1 MVSVEQMDVD
11 DFGASDEAI
20 ASISDLR
27 MNAMIVNDR
36 RAKRGL
42 ELVDQARELTRS
54 RRRFSS
60 LGNAMDGFVEIHDI
74 PLLMNEPHS
83 APPRE
88 YRTTTTKKRQAVE
101 VVVTDQGEIDRSISH
116 SIENGAVAP
125 GYRIPGMPYIE
136 NID

>member
-20 ASISDLR
+20 ASISDMR
-27 MNAMIVNDR
+27 MNAIIINDR
-36 RAKRGL
+36 RAKRRY
-42 ELVDQARELTRS
+42 ELSDQARELTRS
-54 RRRFSS
+54 HRRFSS
-60 LGNAMDGFVEIHDI
+60 LGNVMDNFVEVQDV
-74 PLLMNEPHS
+74 PMLMNEPHS

-101 VVVTDQGEIDRSISH
+101 VVIDDQGAIDRSITH

-125 GYRIPGMPYIE
+125 GYRIPGMPFIE
-136 NID
+136 NVE